1 MVSDMNTLESREE
14 STRKAILHFLK
25 RRGEADAK
33 AVAKF
38 CGLTTMAVGRH
49 LLKLK
54 ADGLIQTRSE
64 RRSRGRPAA
73 VHSLTDDGDGQFP
86 RDYAGLAIDVL
97 SSLVQLDGQEKLRQV
112 FRKRRATM
120 QARYRSRTK
129 GKKFEERVHEV
140 ADVLTECGYMAELKA
155 LGHGEFFLT
164 LCNCAIRDVAKRF
177 PETYEE
183 ELFLIRSLAGGKV
196 TRVSH
201 LLTGDQHCSYRICA
215 KGSIESNSGTKPGQ
229 DEDDV

>member
-25 RRGEADAK
+25 RRGEVDAK
-33 AVAKF
+33 TVAKF
-38 CGLTTMAVGRH
+38 CGVTTMAVGRH

-54 ADGLIQTRSE
+54 TDGLIQTRSE

-73 VHSLTDDGDGQFP
+73 VHSLSEDGDGQFP

-97 SSLVQLDGQEKLRQV
+97 SSLVQLDGQEKVRQV
-112 FRKRRATM
+112 FRKRRTTM

-129 GKKFEERVHEV
+129 GKKFEERVQEV
-140 ADVLTECGYMAELKA
+140 ADVLTECGYMAEVET
-155 LGHGEFFLT
+155 LGHGELLLT

-177 PETYEE
+177 PETCDE
-183 ELFLIRSLAGGKV
+183 ELCLIRSLADGKV

-201 LLTGDQHCSYRICA
+201 LLAGDRHCSYRICA
-215 KGSIESNSGTKPGQ
+215 KGRVKSNSGRETGSG
-229 DEDDV
+229 